1 MKVFNTSK
9 LINPRLVKDIINSL
23 EWEYSH
29 HGGQNAYEIGDEAVN
44 KLESLKEP
52 AKLVRVSLL
61 IEQHRATF
69 NEIEFECNGD
79 IEDLIQDVN
88 RHAARFISSDIAAE
102 YLDSRTLAQHTFK
115 ISIII

>member
-9 LINPRLVKDIINSL
+9 LINPQLVKTIINSA

-29 HGGQNAYEIGDEAVN
+29 HGGQNAYEIGDAAVN

-52 AKLVRVSLL
+52 AKLVKVSML
-61 IEQHRATF
+61 IEEHRDTLD
-69 NEIEFECNGD
+69 EIEFECNGD
-79 IEDLIQDVN
+79 IKDLIDDVN

-102 YLDSRTLAQHTFK
+102 YLDSRTLEHHTFT
-115 ISIII
+115 III

>member
-9 LINPRLVKDIINSL
+9 LINPQLVKTIINSSD
-23 EWEYSH
+23 WEYSH
-29 HGGQNAYEIGDEAVN
+29 HGGSSAYEIGDEAVN

-61 IEQHRATF
+61 IEQHRDTF
-69 NEIEFECNGD
+69 DEIEFECNGD

-88 RHAARFISSDIAAE
+88 RHAAKFISSDIAAE
-102 YLDSRTLAQHTFK
+102 YLDSRTLEHHTFT
-115 ISIII
+115 IVI